1 MREQDFLKLLKQY
14 GALMEGH
21 FKFTS
26 GLHSDTYVQMAQVLQ
41 YPDVAE
47 RLCRTLAKQYQ
58 NKGVSVVV
66 APAVGAIIVA
76 HEVARAL
83 GVRAIFTERVE
94 GKMVLR
100 RGFSVSHSDRVLVV
114 EDVVTTGGTTLEV
127 ANHMFELGATVVG
140 AAAIVCRG
148 SRPESDIPFHSL
160 ATTKL
165 SNYPPE
171 ECPLC
176 RQGVPLYAPGSR
188 GLERR

>member
-1 MREQDFLKLLKQY
+1 MKEQDFLELLRKH
-14 GALMEGH
+14 GALLEGH
-21 FKFTS
+21 FQFTS
-26 GLHSDTYVQMAQVLQ
+26 GLHSNMYLQMAQVLQ
-41 YPDVAE
+41 HPDVAE
-47 RLCRTLAKQYQ
+47 RLCRTLAEPYRDQR
-58 NKGVSVVV
+58 VSVVV

-83 GVRAIFTERVE
+83 GVRAIFTERME

-127 ANHMFELGATVVG
+127 AKHMLELGSSVVG
-140 AAAIVCRG
+140 TAAIVCRG
-148 SRPESDIPFHSL
+148 SRPQSEIPFHSL
-160 ATTKL
+160 ATL
-165 SNYPPE
+165 RLFNYSPQ

-176 RQGVPLYAPGSR
+176 RQGVPLSVPGSR